1 MTYMKKW
8 FGIGLVITIL
18 LAVIFTI
25 GVQLLINQNTSKY
38 QVTSEK
44 QLAQK
49 EEAERIQAN
58 QESQNLQ
65 LVTTSANEEKISPN
79 AVIIFKTY
87 YNACNHT
94 VTQTVDVPKDLV
106 NKQRDDVIK
115 RYKDWDLGSFENT
128 EIVLYKDAQGI
139 CNEHYLIKE
148 NNGYVAIYYL
158 DEQGN
163 ETLKET
169 TSIVMNYLPETDV
182 ERLKQGIHVVGDEQ
196 LNATLE
202 DYE

>member
-1 MTYMKKW
+1 MKKW
-8 FGIGLVITIL
+8 FGIGIIITIL
-18 LAVIFTI
+18 LAVVLTVA
-25 GVQLLINQNTSKY
+25 VQMLINQNTSKY
-38 QVTSEK
+38 QISSEK

-49 EEAERIQAN
+49 EEEQAN
-58 QESQNLQ
+58 QQQENIELI
-65 LVTTSANEEKISPN
+65 TTSTAEESISPN
-79 AVIIFKTY
+79 AIIVFKTY
-87 YNACNHT
+87 YNGCDHT
-94 VTQTVDVPKDLV
+94 VTQTVDVPKDLI
-106 NKQRDDVIK
+106 NKGRQEVIK

-128 EIVLYKDAQGI
+128 QIVLYKDADGI

-148 NNGYVAIYYL
+148 NNGYVAVYYL

-169 TSIVMNYLPETDV
+169 TSIVMNYLPETDI
-182 ERLKQGIHVVGDEQ
+182 ERLKQGIKVVGDEQ